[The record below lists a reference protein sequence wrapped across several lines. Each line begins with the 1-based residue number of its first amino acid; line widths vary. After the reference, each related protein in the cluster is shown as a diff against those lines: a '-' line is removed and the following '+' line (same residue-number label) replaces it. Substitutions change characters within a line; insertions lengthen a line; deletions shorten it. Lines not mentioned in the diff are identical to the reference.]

1 MTTYKTYKTTFGKS
15 EWTVIVAAGK
25 FNYVSVGKKT
35 HVRVPYGKE
44 FSSIEKAI
52 ENYKDVNLKL
62 YLELIGMGLI
72 IERSSFEA

>member
-35 HVRVPYGKE
+35 YVRVPYGKQ